1 MKAQLRAHAH
11 IMGKFL
17 DTVKRPQI
25 YFEMRYTYLDCRGT
39 LEIHEKS
46 HWGFGVTVLTLS
58 HDISRGVAGFM
69 DELVDRPVIV
79 KKGAWI
85 ASGALLYNCIIGEG
99 AVVAI
104 GSVVRSCEVAPGTM
118 VAGNPAEVVA
128 RWDDEAGWVYDQ
140 PKWRVLN

>member
-1 MKAQLRAHAH
+1 MAHAH
-11 IMGKFL
+11 IMGKFPN
-17 DTVKRPQI
+17 TIKRSQA

-58 HDISRGVAGFM
+58 HDISGGVAAFQI
-69 DELVDRPVIV
+69 ELVDRPVIV
-79 KKGAWI
+79 KKDAWI
-85 ASGALLYNCIIGEG
+85 ASGVLLYNCVISEG
-99 AVVAI
+99 VVVAI
-104 GSVVRSCEVAPGTM
+104 GSVVRSCEVAPGMM

-128 RWDDEAGWVYDQ
+128 RWNDKDGWVYDQ

>member
-1 MKAQLRAHAH
+1 MKAH
-11 IMGKFL
+11 IMGKFP
-17 DTVKRPQI
+17 DTVRRPWS
-25 YFEMRYTYLDCRGT
+25 YFETRLTYLDCRGP
-39 LEIHEKS
+39 LEVHEES

-79 KKGAWI
+79 KKGTWI
-85 ASGALLYNCIIGEG
+85 ASGVLLYNCIIGEG

-104 GSVVRSCEVAPGTM
+104 GSVVRSCEVAPKTM

-128 RWDDEAGWVYDQ
+128 RWSDEDGWIYSQ
-140 PKWRVLN
+140 PKWRVLS

>member
-1 MKAQLRAHAH
+1 MKAH
-11 IMGKFL
+11 IMGEFP
-17 DTVKRPQI
+17 DTIKRSQA

-39 LEIHEKS
+39 LEVHEES

-58 HDISRGVAGFM
+58 HDISEGITGSFIGDFA
-69 DELVDRPVIV
+69 DRPVIV
-79 KKGAWI
+79 KKCAWV

>member
-1 MKAQLRAHAH
+1 MMKAH
-11 IMGKFL
+11 IMGKFP
-17 DTVKRPQI
+17 DTVKRSQA
-25 YFEMRYTYLDCRGT
+25 YFEMRLTYLDCRGP

-58 HDISRGVAGFM
+58 HNISKGIAGSIGVIT
-69 DELVDRPVIV
+69 DRPVIV
-79 KKGAWI
+79 KKHAWI
-85 ASGALLYNCIIGEG
+85 ASGVLLYNCIIGEG

-118 VAGNPAEVVA
+118 VAGNPVEVVA

-140 PKWRVLN
+140 SKWRVLS